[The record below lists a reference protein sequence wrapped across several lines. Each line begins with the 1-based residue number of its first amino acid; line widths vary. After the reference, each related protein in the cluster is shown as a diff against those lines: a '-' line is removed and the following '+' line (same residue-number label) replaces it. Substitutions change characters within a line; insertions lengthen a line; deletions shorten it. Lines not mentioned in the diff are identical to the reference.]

1 MVIGFVL
8 SIIVMEVM
16 GKFFFST
23 FALAMHDASTISNIF
38 DLVGIVVAV
47 GVFFTTSVMIVNL
60 SVNLIHL
67 IPDTALQWLGS
78 HTQSSSAGNRAGEN
92 FTAVA
97 TGGTAAGRDIMGGA
111 MQKSRQR
118 RDGAARSE
126 AEAKRHSE
134 MLDAIS
140 GRANNATSAGARG
153 AAVSGG

>member
-1 MVIGFVL
+1 MVIGFVF

-23 FALAMHDASTISNIF
+23 LALAMHDASTISHIF

-92 FTAVA
+92 FTSVA

-111 MQKSRQR
+111 MQKSRHRKDTAAASAQR
-118 RDGAARSE
+118 ERSMAADER
-126 AEAKRHSE
+126 RHGD
-134 MLDAIS
+134 MIAAIA
-140 GRANNATSAGARG
+140 GQTTSGARRG
-153 AAVSGG
+153 V